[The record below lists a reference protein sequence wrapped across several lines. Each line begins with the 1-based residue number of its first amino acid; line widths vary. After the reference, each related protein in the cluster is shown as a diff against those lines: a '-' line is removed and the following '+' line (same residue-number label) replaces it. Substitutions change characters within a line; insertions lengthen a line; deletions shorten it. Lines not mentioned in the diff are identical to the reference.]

1 MTRLVWGAV
10 ALAAAAAICAVAA
23 AQSLE
28 ERRDKK
34 LREPWLR
41 KASWITD
48 YDKALEE
55 SRKSGKP
62 IFAYFT
68 RSYSP

>member
-1 MTRLVWGAV
+1 MKTRCIV
-10 ALAAAAAICAVAA
+10 ALPLILAATTIAG

-28 ERRDKK
+28 EKYQKK
-34 LREPWLR
+34 LQLPFA
-41 KASWITD
+41 KKIAWIHS
-48 YDKALEE
+48 LEE
-55 SRKSGKP
+55 AQRMARESGKP